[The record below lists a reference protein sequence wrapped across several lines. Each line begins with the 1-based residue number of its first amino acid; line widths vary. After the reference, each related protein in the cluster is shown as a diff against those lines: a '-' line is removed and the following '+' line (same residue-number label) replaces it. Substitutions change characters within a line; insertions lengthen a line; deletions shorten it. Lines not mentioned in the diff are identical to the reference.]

1 MTRTRRLAAVLC
13 IAILSVGLAG
23 GTLPC
28 VMFDDLVPIDPLFS
42 AIPFFALP
50 DYDGAILRH
59 APSLDVLSPRAP
71 PLA

>member
-1 MTRTRRLAAVLC
+1 MVCIRRVFLVFF

-28 VMFDDLVPIDPLFS
+28 VMFDDLVRVDPLFR
-42 AIPFFALP
+42 AIPSFTLP
-50 DYDGAILRH
+50 DYDGAIFGH
-59 APSLDVLSPRAP
+59 APSLEVLSPRAP